1 MKFKTHY
8 LGVNFDSL
16 PNTTK
21 TSHIMMQKRKIKPE
35 NPNPNPKNLHLNH
48 NPQKS
53 TLNPKFHT

>member
-21 TSHIMMQKRKIKPE
+21 TSHIMMQKQNIKPE
-35 NPNPNPKNLHLNH
+35 NPNPNPKNLHPNH
-48 NPQKS
+48 NPQK
-53 TLNPKFHT
+53 

>member
-21 TSHIMMQKRKIKPE
+21 TSHIMMQKQNIKPK
-35 NPNPNPKNLHLNH
+35 NPNH

-53 TLNPKFHT
+53 TLNPKFQT